1 MLLLVLSD
9 ETKGKQIFSTKQSEV
24 VSFHPG
30 SVLGINDFNMI
41 EITDHSPFVPDSALV
56 MKN

>member
-41 EITDHSPFVPDSALV
+41 EITDHSPFVPDSVLV
-56 MKN
+56 M